1 MKFAKPEATLFIPD
15 GTTEAA
21 ACARVTHLA
30 VGAHQDDIEFMAFH
44 GILACYRQPGRCF
57 AGVTCTN
64 GSGSPRAGVYADCSD
79 AEMMAIRH
87 GEQDEAARIG
97 QYGFMAQLAY
107 ASRELRDAGNRA
119 PVDDLESILRAAH
132 PDVLYTH
139 NPADKHD
146 THVAVLQ
153 ALIEAVRRLPRELR
167 PRQFLGCEVWR
178 GLDWMV
184 DSEKVICDVGG
195 RDHLAQ
201 ALMGVFDSQ
210 IAGGKRYD
218 LATMGRRRANA
229 TYFESHGVDKV
240 EQLAYAFDLS
250 PLLTNDT
257 LNVVDLVGEAIR
269 SFERDVGK
277 RLAQRAGRSPA

>member
-1 MKFAKPEATLFIPD
+1 
-15 GTTEAA
+15 
-21 ACARVTHLA
+21 V
-30 VGAHQDDIEFMAFH
+30 
-44 GILACYRQPGRCF
+44 
-57 AGVTCTN
+57 
-64 GSGSPRAGVYADCSD
+64 
-79 AEMMAIRH
+79 
-87 GEQDEAARIG
+87 
-97 QYGFMAQLAY
+97 
-107 ASRELRDAGNRA
+107 RDAGNRA
-119 PVDDLESILRAAH
+119 PVDDLESILRAAR
-132 PDVLYTH
+132 PDVLYSH

-184 DSEKVICDVGG
+184 DGEKVVCDVGG

-250 PLLTNDT
+250 PLLTDDA
-257 LNVVDLVGEAIR
+257 LNVVDLVGKAIR